1 MRLKQYEV
9 YSAATARVQIYENM
23 PDDESLDESEQSQT
37 KDIERDMLLDVVWAK
52 NEDEAVKS
60 VALEED
66 VDPGTLYAAQHV
78 VDTCLLSDDPGR
90 KVKLEASGYVA
101 AGNYG
106 IDIDL
111 PNQFTLRV
119 SFSEDNSAKLLLFNP
134 DEGSIEELFE
144 TDSLF

>member
-66 VDPGTLYAAQHV
+66 VDPGTLYASQHV
-78 VDTCLLSDDPGR
+78 VDTCLLSDDPGH

-111 PNQFTLRV
+111 PNQLTLRV